1 MRRILFSV
9 ALTVLVFATTSA
21 FAADAFNWTGVY
33 AGLQG
38 SYASGASD
46 WNNINNTG
54 NGISMDID
62 GGMGGLFLG
71 FNYQTRAKV
80 VVGFDTEFSAG
91 KIKGSTSCPNN
102 AFNCNTEI
110 EWQGATRV
118 RVGYGFSRVFPY
130 FAIGAAYTNA
140 YLYADNGALVHE
152 AKNSRF
158 GLTPSVGVDFVITKN
173 LIGRVQLAY
182 YDFGSK
188 DVTFSDGETTENDLG
203 YSELKLG
210 LGWKF

>member
-1 MRRILFSV
+1 MRRILSFV
-9 ALTVLVFATTSA
+9 ALTVLVFASTSA
-21 FAADAFNWTGVY
+21 FAGTAFKWTGVY

-38 SYASGASD
+38 SYAGGTSD
-46 WNNINNTG
+46 WNNIDNTG
-54 NGISMDID
+54 NGISMDIG
-62 GGMGGLFLG
+62 GGMGGLFFG
-71 FNYQTRAKV
+71 FNYQTPARIV
-80 VVGFDTEFSAG
+80 VSIDTDFSAG
-91 KIKGSTSCPNN
+91 KIQGSTSCPNN

-110 EWQGATRV
+110 TWHGATRV

-130 FAIGAAYTNA
+130 FAAGAAYTNV
-140 YLYADNGALVHE
+140 YLHADNGALVHE
-152 AKNSRF
+152 ARNSRF
-158 GLTPSVGVDFVITKN
+158 GVTPSVGVDFVIAKN

-188 DVTFSDGETTENDLG
+188 NVTFSNGETTENDIG